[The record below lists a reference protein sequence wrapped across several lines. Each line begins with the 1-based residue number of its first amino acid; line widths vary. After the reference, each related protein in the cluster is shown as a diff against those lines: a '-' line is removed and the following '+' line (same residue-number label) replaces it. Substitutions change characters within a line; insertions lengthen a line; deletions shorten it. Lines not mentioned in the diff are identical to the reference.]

1 MTHEESEEQVFNM
14 RCKMFRFIQE
24 SREWKER
31 GTGPLRLLKHKE
43 NGKTRLVMRRD
54 KTLKVCANH
63 YSKFSYSPSYIID
76 SSDLLTPNYPVTPD
90 MKIAAMS
97 TSDRAWLWSVA
108 ADVSEGE
115 PEAITVSVRLAN
127 AESE

>member
-1 MTHEESEEQVFNM
+1 
-14 RCKMFRFIQE
+14 MFRFVQE

-63 YSKFSYSPSYIID
+63 YSACSNGIIL
-76 SSDLLTPNYPVTPD
+76 SSKELTDVEYLVTPD
-90 MKIAAMS
+90 MKIAPMS
-97 TSDRAWLWSVA
+97 TSDRAWLWNVA